1 MNRRSFLGAAAAALS
16 LATAPA
22 WIRKAFAGIPS
33 SKSMVFDAY
42 RRARRAHRPLLIFVI
57 PADPAACWPR
67 GQALGAF
74 LTHGSDAQLAPL
86 ASCEV
91 VCATAAHI
99 HDLVPKAPAGEPL
112 ALLVDTRAVPAT
124 VHVIAVQLDDP
135 LAARSNVRDAGSW
148 EDANRRAGEVVE
160 QNIERIAVALRD
172 ALGPA
177 DPKLAAKVRARLSE
191 HEVPGSRW
199 AIAGGCGMTFEHPTK
214 EEEENEVGVACG
226 MGFVPEKS
234 RRFLFLLA
242 QADTP

>member
-1 MNRRSFLGAAAAALS
+1 MNRRSFLGAAAAGLS
-16 LATAPA
+16 LAAAPA
-22 WIRKAFAGIPS
+22 WIRMALAGVPS

-57 PADPAACWPR
+57 PADPGECWPR
-67 GQALGAF
+67 GHALGAF
-74 LTHGSDAQLAPL
+74 LTHGTDAQLAPL

-91 VCATAAHI
+91 VCATTAHI

-112 ALLVDTRAVPAT
+112 ALLVDTTAVPAT
-124 VHVIAVQLDDP
+124 VRVITVELADP
-135 LAARSNVRDAGSW
+135 QAAMQDARSTGSW
-148 EDANRRAGEVVE
+148 QDAEQRAGHVVE
-160 QNIERIAVALRD
+160 QNIDRIGVALRA

-177 DPKLAAKVRARLSE
+177 NAKLGAKVRARLSD

-199 AIAGGCGMTFEHPTK
+199 ALSGGCGMTFEHPTK
-214 EEEENEVGVACG
+214 EEEEHLGGISCG

-234 RRFLFLLA
+234 RRFLYLLA

>member
-1 MNRRSFLGAAAAALS
+1 MNRRSFLGAAAAGLT

-22 WIRKAFAGIPS
+22 WIRNAFAAIPS

-42 RRARRAHRPLLIFVI
+42 RRARRAHRSLLVFVI
-57 PADPAACWPR
+57 PADPGERWRR
-67 GQALGAF
+67 GVALGAF
-74 LTHGSDAQLAPL
+74 LTHGTDAQLAPL
-86 ASCEV
+86 ASCEI

-112 ALLVDTRAVPAT
+112 AVLVDTTAVPAT
-124 VHVIAVQLDDP
+124 VHVIAVELADP
-135 LAARSNVRDAGSW
+135 LAAWSNTRDAGSW
-148 EDANRRAGEVVE
+148 KDANRRAGEVVE

-177 DPKLAAKVRARLSE
+177 DPKLAAKVRARLSD
-191 HEVPGSRW
+191 HEVPGARW
-199 AIAGGCGMTFEHPTK
+199 AISGGCGMTFEHPTK
-214 EEEENEVGVACG
+214 EEEEQMGGVSCG

-234 RRFLFLLA
+234 RRFLYLLA

>member
-1 MNRRSFLGAAAAALS
+1 MNRRSFLGAAAAGLS
-16 LATAPA
+16 LAAAPA
-22 WIRKAFAGIPS
+22 WIREAFAGIPS

-124 VHVIAVQLDDP
+124 VRVIEVQLADP
-135 LAARSNVRDAGSW
+135 LAAMRGARDSDSW
-148 EDANRRAGEVVE
+148 DEAERRANEVVE
-160 QNIERIAVALRD
+160 QNNERIAVAFRD
-172 ALGPA
+172 ALGAA
-177 DPKLAAKVRARLSE
+177 DPKLAAKVRARLSD

-199 AIAGGCGMTFEHPTK
+199 ANAGGCGMSFEHPTK
-214 EEEENEVGVACG
+214 EEEENEAGIACG